1 MWSPFSLNDIYFQSY
16 QISFQFNNYFG
27 ELDSEKGL
35 LDDTFA
41 TPRNDEEV
49 ENVSDSENYEEIVT
63 ELVVASEEAENVI
76 AEETFPGNPDEIHQE
91 PNGRGHDTLLEE
103 GHLEGKLLGE
113 DIVQDVI
120 STEGSVRK
128 RCHPCVHCTE
138 VFMHRLGLICH
149 KLFV

>member
-1 MWSPFSLNDIYFQSY
+1 MNSD
-16 QISFQFNNYFG
+16 
-27 ELDSEKGL
+27 KGL

-41 TPRNDEEV
+41 TPRNDEEL

-76 AEETFPGNPDEIHQE
+76 ADETFPGNPDEILQE
-91 PNGRGHDTLLEE
+91 PTGRGHDTLPEE
-103 GHLEGKLLGE
+103 GHLEGT
-113 DIVQDVI
+113 DIVQGVI

-138 VFMHRLGLICH
+138 VFMHRLGLIHH
-149 KLFV
+149 KLFVLTTQSYLDI